1 MSEFSQIGNEQK
13 QRVTQIFNQ
22 EVRVA
27 KDLSKIKDQ
36 NAYDQNLYNVEAT
49 IQENAFIDNLFKVK
63 GVQKQFSEQDLS
75 RLENVKE
82 RNMSHILLNQ
92 HKFLGDSGYMKDVK
106 NTLAD
111 LEEKLAEKKTD
122 KDSLDAVE
130 KAYNDAISACSAYV
144 EHKNPWFESG
154 KKRLQKVEER
164 MEKLRE
170 ERDFFKIGRKAF
182 DVGLKPDGAAV
193 DSPMDILVYGR
204 TRQSRMEK
212 EIPDFRSKYA
222 FYMKMYDDLD
232 ENDPRKIS
240 KADLD
245 KQFLNH
251 DLFNSIETV
260 KLEKKN
266 SKNDYSDIKNADK
279 FFYTKN
285 LDLIHEC
292 RRKVEE
298 KLKELSDPKYDV
310 WKEILD
316 RALDKVEREIEEKD
330 FHEMMVNLI
339 ENDKKKELPSTITYP
354 DNLFQHRQKVET
366 TDPMVAMNY
375 FLSYMTEH
383 KYLEDDGYVP
393 SRLVQSYNQMI
404 KTEKEQQEKA
414 EQERKVREWREKY
427 GYK

>member
-49 IQENAFIDNLFKVK
+49 IQENAFIDNLFKIK
-63 GVQKQFSEQDLS
+63 GVQGQFSAQDLS

-106 NTLAD
+106 NTVAD

-182 DVGLKPDGAAV
+182 DKGLKPDDAAL

-212 EIPDFRSKYA
+212 EIPEFRKTYA

-232 ENDPRKIS
+232 ENDPRKMTRE
-240 KADLD
+240 DLD
-245 KQFLNH
+245 REFLNH
-251 DLFNSIETV
+251 DLFNSIDAV
-260 KLEKKN
+260 KQEKKK
-266 SKNDYSDIKNADK
+266 SENDYSDIKNADK
-279 FFYTKN
+279 FYYTKN

-298 KLKELSDPKYDV
+298 KIKEFKNTIMGDWVNILTDALKT
-310 WKEILD
+310 
-316 RALDKVEREIEEKD
+316 VEEQIKEKD
-330 FHEMMVNLI
+330 FHEMMVNII
-339 ENDKKKELPSTITYP
+339 ENKKKKELPSVITYSA
-354 DNLFQHRQKVET
+354 DLFKHRKKIENNE
-366 TDPMVAMNY
+366 PERIIEY
-375 FLSYMTEH
+375 FISHMTEQ
-383 KYLEDDGYVP
+383 KRSEERRVGKECR
-393 SRLVQSYNQMI
+393 SRRSPNH
-404 KTEKEQQEKA
+404 
-414 EQERKVREWREKY
+414 
-427 GYK
+427 